1 MQIKRMS
8 VVLVVAIFALTL
20 AAQQPATPPA
30 TPPGSAPPPTPAAGA
45 GGGEELG
52 QSLEGIWEDS
62 ATQDEFRYD
71 PQGRRDP
78 FRSLIGP
85 TPKLESGDRP
95 AGTPGFLIDEM
106 DLQGIVRTGR
116 EWVAMVNGPDN
127 NGYLL
132 RTGEKVFDGEVIR
145 INPDS
150 IVFRQVVNDPLSV
163 ARYREVVKE
172 LTPQSQKRTP

>member
-30 TPPGSAPPPTPAAGA
+30 APSATPAGTAPA
-45 GGGEELG
+45 AASADDEELG

-85 TPKLESGDRP
+85 SPKIESGDRP
-95 AGTPGFLIDEM
+95 PGTPGFLIDEM
-106 DLQGIVRTGR
+106 DLQGLVRTGK

-127 NGYLL
+127 SGYLL